1 MRSGFRAAVMLQVN
15 GIDQVCDWRNQL
27 TNLIVAAAYN
37 MGLSVRSKKMA
48 PFGRFETSATAG
60 QITPKMVRIGFMAR
74 QFLGMDRRALMA
86 GLGATSFGLLL
97 PGGSVAQGYRP
108 VAIQARRG

>member
-1 MRSGFRAAVMLQVN
+1 
-15 GIDQVCDWRNQL
+15 
-27 TNLIVAAAYN
+27 
-37 MGLSVRSKKMA
+37 MA

-108 VAIQARRG
+108 VAIQARRGALNLLPGGPETPVWMLGAPELRFRRGDSL